1 MPARSRHLSTRGSY
15 DICPIC
21 GWEDDVS
28 QLRFPRMHGAN
39 KVSLIEGQR
48 ISSSPATATHGSTG
62 STGPRKHGSARS
74 YSSTSDRMIV

>member
-1 MPARSRHLSTRGSY
+1 
-15 DICPIC
+15 
-21 GWEDDVS
+21 
-28 QLRFPRMHGAN
+28 MHGAN